1 MMKGGSNDGERRR
14 ERGRERER
22 ELGEKMRKELGLR
35 REGGRE
41 RETLNLYIYSLEVK
55 CYMISTIT
63 PPTW

>member
-1 MMKGGSNDGERRR
+1 
-14 ERGRERER
+14 
-22 ELGEKMRKELGLR
+22 MRKELGLR

-41 RETLNLYIYSLEVK
+41 RETLNLYIYSLEAK